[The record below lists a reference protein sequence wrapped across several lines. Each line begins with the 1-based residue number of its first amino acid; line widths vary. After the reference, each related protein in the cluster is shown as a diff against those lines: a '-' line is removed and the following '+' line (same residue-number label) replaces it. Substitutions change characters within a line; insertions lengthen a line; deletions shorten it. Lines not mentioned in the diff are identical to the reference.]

1 MAAAAPALSRVL
13 CATDLSEF
21 GDRAVPFAFA
31 LAAPGGRVTL
41 LHVLHAPALPSPLVP
56 RYGEKRA
63 SPAELEAQERELRER
78 LDALGAPLAKA
89 HGLGF
94 EAQVVRAARIPEA
107 IVAEAERLDADA
119 ICLSTHARAGLA
131 ELVLGSAADHV
142 LHHAHRPVLLIPAP
156 LEG

>member
-56 RYGEKRA
+56 HYGEKRA
-63 SPAELEAQERELRER
+63 SAPELQAQEREQGAR
-78 LDALGAPLAKA
+78 LTALGEPLAKA
-89 HGLGF
+89 CGRGY
-94 EAQVVRAARIPEA
+94 EARVVRAARIPEA
-107 IVAEAERLDADA
+107 IVAEAERIDADA
-119 ICLSTHARAGLA
+119 ICLATHARVGLA